1 MPLSRMEPSF
11 FPLLPCN
18 IRNKALI
25 QLGVNMNVKELVKR
39 KKVESFL
46 MCAMVPTT
54 KKTMQIAKWMKK

>member
-25 QLGVNMNVKELVKR
+25 QLGVNMNAKELVKR

-46 MCAMVPTT
+46 MCAMVPTAE
-54 KKTMQIAKWMKK
+54 KTMHNVKWMKK